1 MLNDKINLYNDEI
14 GKVEYVQH
22 MGTDLTVVNA
32 ARVSFGKQKD
42 ELDAKDRRL
51 IEYLISHRHTST
63 DSTHDL
69 HGICDTCGGPLGED
83 FHTIS
88 TECLAGVVMCNECL
102 GK

>member
-1 MLNDKINLYNDEI
+1 MNYTITLRIGHVTKTIFTKAPIGDLRSLAQHAQEILYDGKIED
-14 GKVEYVQH
+14 
-22 MGTDLTVVNA
+22 A
-32 ARVSFGKQKD
+32 AREIIFQLCAQVS
-42 ELDAKDRRL
+42 
-51 IEYLISHRHTST
+51 

-83 FHTIS
+83 FHTIN